1 MPPRVALALV
11 RSYRRHSG
19 RTSVGPVFRHRPRP
33 IHKSNSLAARCVR
46 SAPRWSAAGKGWS
59 CSRLGRVVGVTIS
72 SSRRQATSSSGA
84 VRTISCSPRHEAEHR
99 PRPLAAALVPQVGVS
114 STVQA
119 VAQMRPSVVRQTES
133 SVGTGSS
140 WEACMCRYAR
150 SQCLCGRV
158 LWSARCA
165 ACARCA
171 RRADKFVIFIYMR
184 EGYPTATRP
193 QVTRTSAA
201 RPSRLGPA
209 HTRVSG
215 ALTR

>member
-1 MPPRVALALV
+1 M

-33 IHKSNSLAARCVR
+33 IHKSNSPAARCVR
-46 SAPRWSAAGKGWS
+46 SAPRWSAPRWSAAGKGWS
-59 CSRLGRVVGVTIS
+59 CSRLGRVAGVTIS

-119 VAQMRPSVVRQTES
+119 VAQMRPSVVRQIES
-133 SVGTGSS
+133 SVGTSSS
-140 WEACMCRYAR
+140 WEARMCRYTR

-158 LWSARCA
+158 LSSARVRPRARCA
-165 ACARCA
+165 HSFVGKRSLSLHPLRRDRRA
-171 RRADKFVIFIYMR
+171 RRLLRRRAR
-184 EGYPTATRP
+184 TR
-193 QVTRTSAA
+193 R
-201 RPSRLGPA
+201 
-209 HTRVSG
+209 
-215 ALTR
+215 

>member
-1 MPPRVALALV
+1 MPPRVASGFSED
-11 RSYRRHSG
+11 RSAPFRPNIGGDS
-19 RTSVGPVFRHRPRP
+19 FRHGPRP
-33 IHKSNSLAARCVR
+33 THKSNSLAARCVR

-99 PRPLAAALVPQVGVS
+99 PLPLAAALVPQVGVS

-140 WEACMCRYAR
+140 WAARMCRHTRNQHAVNALWCAR
-150 SQCLCGRV
+150 SG
-158 LWSARCA
+158 SGARCA
-165 ACARCA
+165 
-171 RRADKFVIFIYMR
+171 
-184 EGYPTATRP
+184 
-193 QVTRTSAA
+193 QVSA
-201 RPSRLGPA
+201 
-209 HTRVSG
+209 
-215 ALTR
+215 